1 MRRYLVNNFLKTFTL
16 FPILNLKFSLGEN
29 NLRVQTI
36 KKINCIKPAKLT
48 A

>member
-1 MRRYLVNNFLKTFTL
+1 MRRCSNNFLKKTFTL